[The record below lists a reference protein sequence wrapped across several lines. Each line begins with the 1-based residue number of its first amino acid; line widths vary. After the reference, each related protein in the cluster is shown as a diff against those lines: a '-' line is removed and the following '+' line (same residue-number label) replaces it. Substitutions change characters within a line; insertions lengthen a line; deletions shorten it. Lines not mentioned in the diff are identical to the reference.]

1 VRSGTGGGAG
11 GSGAGSGAGGPAAG
25 APPSARLAVTQYADD
40 TQAYLTGPQQLPDL
54 LAAMQEYVLAARP
67 GSAPTDL
74 NRAPWTSSATASGR
88 LWPADETGSTNSPTG
103 VRGFGS
109 SSCGS
114 APPPAPPP
122 AAQPPPHAPEDT
134 DPNRAPWTSSATASC
149 RPDRGAR
156 FWRVVVRRRRRRR
169 LWRRPRRRS
178 LPPLRTRTRFLPPPP
193 SPPPTLCA
201 GRRPRGGRPRGLC
214 RIRPAA
220 LHPTPLPTPPPR
232 PRTPWRPRRCLP
244 LLGASLRAAARV
256 PSPLFSAGCLARRAA
271 TCSVLA
277 VAPAR
282 SCPAFPTCL
291 SGRLQVAG
299 VEHDP

>member
-1 VRSGTGGGAG
+1 
-11 GSGAGSGAGGPAAG
+11 
-25 APPSARLAVTQYADD
+25 
-40 TQAYLTGPQQLPDL
+40 
-54 LAAMQEYVLAARP
+54 MQEYVLAARP

-220 LHPTPLPTPPPR
+220 LHPPPR
-232 PRTPWRPRRCLP
+232 PTHLGGRGAASPCR
-244 LLGASLRAAARV
+244 GASLRAAACV
-256 PSPLFSAGCLARRAA
+256 PSPLFSAGCLGCLRSWLQCAGGGAWPVLSCVPNLVVWSSAGGRCQGRPLGLPPREVALVLRRHTAWPN
-271 TCSVLA
+271 CRR
-277 VAPAR
+277 PQR
-282 SCPAFPTCL
+282 
-291 SGRLQVAG
+291 
-299 VEHDP
+299 